1 MRARMLITMNDYDVI
16 VIGSGISG
24 LLSALALSKKGKKV
38 LVLEKNDYIGGVC
51 RSYNVNGYFVD
62 TGVHAITRLEN
73 GPLRNMMNKYFDAI
87 PKFTPFGKYYVRING
102 KIKPFPWNIQSWIKF
117 DLLPT
122 KDRLF
127 LMKALFN
134 TFYMMNIG
142 KDLSTV
148 SLNDVLPSDL
158 SNTTK
163 KFLDW
168 LSYFMLGTS
177 VENAPISRFIDN
189 KTNKPTTIP
198 HVEKLYNLLITE
210 GATDQGYPTNGLQ
223 SIIDSILSSFP
234 KNKVEIKTNEEV
246 IKIQGNEEIEGV
258 DTKNGSYDCTTVIY
272 SGFSSNL
279 PDLYKNFP
287 RTYVKNLK
295 SIKNMNSLTIWL
307 GLSKNIFKNQGS
319 QMWINS
325 DPYAWVAST
334 SNYNPKLAP
343 KGKQLV
349 GFSFILPDEYH
360 SAIIKKRALNTIFNT
375 IPSIEKYIDMIHY
388 QELVPEKASWALNSG
403 FGDVKT
409 PIKNLYAVG
418 TDTVKRSAG
427 ISRAAYS
434 ILRCLEIMKS
444 DKSL

>member
-1 MRARMLITMNDYDVI
+1 MNDYDVI

-24 LLSALALSKKGKKV
+24 LLSALALSKNGKKV
-38 LVLEKNDYIGGVC
+38 LILEKNDYIGGVC

-73 GPLRNMMNKYFDAI
+73 GPLRKLMNKYFDAI

-122 KDRLF
+122 KDRL
-127 LMKALFN
+127 LLLKTLFN
-134 TFYMMNIG
+134 TSYMMNTG
-142 KDLSTV
+142 RDLSTV
-148 SLNDVLPSDL
+148 SINDVLPANL

-163 KFLDW
+163 RLIDW

-177 VENAPISRFIDN
+177 VENASIARFIDN
-189 KTNKPTTIP
+189 KNNKQTKIP
-198 HVEKLYNLLITE
+198 HVKRLYNLLVAE
-210 GATDQGYPTNGLQ
+210 GATDQGYPMDGLQ
-223 SIIDSILSSFP
+223 SIIDSILNSFP

-246 IKIQGNEEIEGV
+246 IAIHGNEDIEGI
-258 DTKNGSYDCTTVIY
+258 DTKNVSYDCNTVIY
-272 SGFSSNL
+272 SGYLSNL
-279 PDLYKNFP
+279 PNLYKNFP
-287 RTYVKNLK
+287 RTYIKNLK
-295 SIKNMNSLTIWL
+295 SIKKINSLTIWL

-325 DPYAWVAST
+325 DPYAWVVPT

-349 GFSFILPDEYH
+349 GFSFVLPDGYH
-360 SAIIKKRALNTIFNT
+360 SVNIRKNALNTIFYT
-375 IPSIEKYIDMIHY
+375 IPGIEKYIDMIHY

-403 FGDVKT
+403 FGDIKT
-409 PIKNLYAVG
+409 PIKHLYTVG
-418 TDTVKRSAG
+418 TDTIKRSAG
-427 ISRAAYS
+427 ISRSAYS
-434 ILRCLEIMKS
+434 VLKCLEIMKS
-444 DKSL
+444 DKSF

>member
-1 MRARMLITMNDYDVI
+1 MNDYDVI

-24 LLSALALSKKGKKV
+24 LLSALALSKNGKKV
-38 LVLEKNDYIGGVC
+38 LILEKNDYIGGVC

-73 GPLRNMMNKYFDAI
+73 GPLRKLMNKYFDAI

-122 KDRLF
+122 KDRL
-127 LMKALFN
+127 LLLKTLFN
-134 TFYMMNIG
+134 TSYMMNTG
-142 KDLSTV
+142 RDLSTV
-148 SLNDVLPSDL
+148 SINDVLPANL

-163 KFLDW
+163 RLIDW

-177 VENAPISRFIDN
+177 VENASIARFIDN
-189 KTNKPTTIP
+189 KNNKQTTIP
-198 HVEKLYNLLITE
+198 HVKRVYNLLVAE
-210 GATDQGYPTNGLQ
+210 GATDQGYPMDGLQ
-223 SIIDSILSSFP
+223 SIIDSILNSFP

-246 IKIQGNEEIEGV
+246 IAIHGNEDIEGV
-258 DTKNGSYDCTTVIY
+258 DTKNVSYDCNTVIY
-272 SGFSSNL
+272 SGYLSNL

-287 RTYVKNLK
+287 RTYIKNLK
-295 SIKNMNSLTIWL
+295 SIKKINSLTIWL
-307 GLSKNIFKNQGS
+307 GLSKNIFKYQGS

-325 DPYAWVAST
+325 DPYAWVVPT

-349 GFSFILPDEYH
+349 GFSFVLPDGYH
-360 SAIIKKRALNTIFNT
+360 SVNIRKNALNTIFNT
-375 IPSIEKYIDMIHY
+375 IPGIEKYIDMIHY

-403 FGDVKT
+403 FGDIKT
-409 PIKNLYAVG
+409 PIKHLYTVG
-418 TDTVKRSAG
+418 TDTIKRSAG
-427 ISRAAYS
+427 ISRSAYS
-434 ILRCLEIMKS
+434 VLKCLEIMKS
-444 DKSL
+444 DKSF